1 MAALQGAFPGGGAAP
16 PPAQLR
22 PAAGSAMEGLGARR
36 AGLCAPPPRI
46 RARPPAL
53 RRRSRSSS
61 QKRRLD
67 GEPDGCPEAK
77 KRLAEAVPAL
87 GEWLLVAGQPCGPGL
102 SPQGQSHLPGP
113 LDVPWE
119 EMEQSAGELQ
129 CEAARRKLQEIEDRI
144 IDEDEEDESALPAG
158 GVCTLPTLVLS
169 DTLKTGLKRD
179 YEGDLT
185 RQMIESMSRP
195 SMELVLWKPL
205 PEFLTERTPV
215 SVKNFKPLITGRCP
229 TKPAA
234 QEAAFCPQTA
244 EFPEEPQQ
252 EEMPSA
258 LYGPLGRPAGAD
270 EEMEL

>member
-1 MAALQGAFPGGGAAP
+1 
-16 PPAQLR
+16 
-22 PAAGSAMEGLGARR
+22 
-36 AGLCAPPPRI
+36 
-46 RARPPAL
+46 
-53 RRRSRSSS
+53 
-61 QKRRLD
+61 
-67 GEPDGCPEAK
+67 
-77 KRLAEAVPAL
+77 
-87 GEWLLVAGQPCGPGL
+87 
-102 SPQGQSHLPGP
+102 
-113 LDVPWE
+113 
-119 EMEQSAGELQ
+119 MEQSAGELQ

-144 IDEDEEDESALPAG
+144 IDEDEEDESTVPTG

-185 RQMIESMSRP
+185 RQIIESMSRP

-229 TKPAA
+229 TKPT

-244 EFPEEPQQ
+244 VFPEQPQQ
-252 EEMPSA
+252 EEMPSE
-258 LYGPLGRPAGAD
+258 LYGPLGRSAGAD

>member
-1 MAALQGAFPGGGAAP
+1 
-16 PPAQLR
+16 
-22 PAAGSAMEGLGARR
+22 
-36 AGLCAPPPRI
+36 
-46 RARPPAL
+46 
-53 RRRSRSSS
+53 
-61 QKRRLD
+61 
-67 GEPDGCPEAK
+67 
-77 KRLAEAVPAL
+77 
-87 GEWLLVAGQPCGPGL
+87 
-102 SPQGQSHLPGP
+102 
-113 LDVPWE
+113 
-119 EMEQSAGELQ
+119 MEQSAGELQ
-129 CEAARRKLQEIEDRI
+129 CEAARRKLQEIEDSFIFERKEFISLSVARI

-234 QEAAFCPQTA
+234 QKVAAFCPQTA

>member
-1 MAALQGAFPGGGAAP
+1 
-16 PPAQLR
+16 
-22 PAAGSAMEGLGARR
+22 MEGLGARR

-129 CEAARRKLQEIEDRI
+129 CEAARRKLQEIEDSFIFERKEFISLSVARI

>member
-1 MAALQGAFPGGGAAP
+1 
-16 PPAQLR
+16 
-22 PAAGSAMEGLGARR
+22 
-36 AGLCAPPPRI
+36 
-46 RARPPAL
+46 
-53 RRRSRSSS
+53 
-61 QKRRLD
+61 
-67 GEPDGCPEAK
+67 
-77 KRLAEAVPAL
+77 
-87 GEWLLVAGQPCGPGL
+87 
-102 SPQGQSHLPGP
+102 
-113 LDVPWE
+113 
-119 EMEQSAGELQ
+119 MEQSAGELQ

-234 QEAAFCPQTA
+234 QKVAAFCPQTA